1 MRVHHTSLSP
11 KNWPCKWFS
20 PAEIACRG
28 TGMLLI
34 DPDSTQALKK
44 LDRLREILG
53 APMILNS
60 AYRSPS
66 HNKAVGGAKNSLHMR
81 GIAFDV
87 RMDNHDPAAFESAAR
102 AAGFTGFGYYPK
114 QGFMHIDTGPA
125 RTWGTPFKPRDTR
138 FAPEPPRQNAARDV
152 VETVPVAMSGGAA
165 VEVALRELAPNLAP
179 DWQGYALGA
188 AALIGLGLALWRI
201 IARARQPNGVAE

>member
-1 MRVHHTSLSP
+1 
-11 KNWPCKWFS
+11 
-20 PAEIACRG
+20 
-28 TGMLLI
+28 LLI
-34 DPDSTQALKK
+34 DPDSTEALRK
-44 LDRLREILG
+44 LDRLREDLG

-102 AAGFTGFGYYPK
+102 AAGFTGFGYYPN

-125 RTWGTPFKPRDTR
+125 RVWGTPFPPRVNR
-138 FAPEPPRQNAARDV
+138 FAPEPPRPRAANDV
-152 VETVPVAMSGGAA
+152 KESVPVAVAVGGAA
-165 VEVALRELAPNLAP
+165 EVALRELAPNVAP
-179 DWQGYALGA
+179 DWQGYLIGA